1 MKKILIITFLLLT
14 SCSFDTKSGLWTED
28 KKLLEE
34 NKETRIVFK
43 KEKSIT
49 NELNQDMR
57 INLKS
62 KLVNNSDHNNF
73 SNNSGRI
80 NFDKNVKT
88 ISKFKFKKINNF
100 DEFEPELVFYNN
112 NFIFFDDRG
121 NIINFD
127 PQSNISWKIS
137 NYSKQEKKLK
147 PLLNFAID
155 NEILIVAD
163 NIAKYYAVDLKNG
176 NILWTKKNQNP
187 FNSQIKIFNDKFY
200 IVDLNNILRCFSI
213 KNGDEQWSLVTENNF
228 LKSSKRNSLLVQN
241 NTVIFTNSLG
251 DITAVNANDG
261 SLIWQISTQM
271 SNFYEDAY
279 DLISSDLVSNIDSLV
294 FSNNRNEFYSINL
307 ENGLVKWKQKIN
319 SSVRSIIINQI
330 IFTISNEGYL
340 FITDNKTGKIIRIT
354 DIFNIYNDKK
364 RSKIKPV
371 GFLIG
376 VNKIY
381 LTTNHGR
388 LITID
393 ITTGKTISVLKIDNE
408 KISRPFISNKELF
421 VIKKN
426 SIIKLK

>member
-1 MKKILIITFLLLT
+1 MKKILITTFLLLT

>member
-1 MKKILIITFLLLT
+1 MKKILITTFLLLT
-14 SCSFDTKSGLWTED
+14 SCSFDTKSGFWTED

-88 ISKFKFKKINNF
+88 ISKFKFKTINNF

>member
-1 MKKILIITFLLLT
+1 MKKILITTFLLLT

-294 FSNNRNEFYSINL
+294 FSNNRNDFYSIYL